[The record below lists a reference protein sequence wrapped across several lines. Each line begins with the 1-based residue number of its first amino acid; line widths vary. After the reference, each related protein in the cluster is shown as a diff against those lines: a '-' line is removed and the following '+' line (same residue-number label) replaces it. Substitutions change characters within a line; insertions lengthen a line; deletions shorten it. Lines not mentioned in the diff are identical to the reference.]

1 MADETGQD
9 AAQIAAAQPWPY
21 RANRPQRYSS
31 NYPDYVAR
39 GGAMRPHEDVQGFT
53 AGGMNR
59 DDMARFYFFSLAFD
73 QICKEEVAGDL
84 AELGVYKGHTATLIA
99 AMARRLGRT
108 AWLFDTFEGFSE
120 RDLQGIDVAVQ
131 GAAFD
136 DTSLE
141 AVRAAVGETNVRFV
155 KGYFP
160 DTANE
165 VPADASFCL
174 VHIDCD
180 LYAPIISSLEFFY
193 PRLAPGGFLII
204 HDYSSLCWNGAEKA
218 VDEFFADKTEPV
230 IPLPDNAGSVVIRK
244 ARASA
249 SDASWLNRKRARLLV
264 DEWVSAASGG
274 VSDIL
279 GPGWGTPEHWGV
291 WGMGDAHRLHLVL
304 PAGLGSMYEL
314 EIDGYVPLLGART
327 SMTVDVLVMG
337 HIVTT
342 WNYTREHNSGPRSV
356 RFPVSA
362 NAGHDLIPID
372 VELRPHWVARPCDLD
387 PSSNETRPLGV
398 GMHRIRGR
406 FVVG

>member
-1 MADETGQD
+1 
-9 AAQIAAAQPWPY
+9 
-21 RANRPQRYSS
+21 
-31 NYPDYVAR
+31 
-39 GGAMRPHEDVQGFT
+39 MRPHEDVQGFT
-53 AGGMNR
+53 AGGMNQA
-59 DDMARFYFFSLAFD
+59 DMARFYFFLLAFD

-99 AMARRLGRT
+99 TMARRLGRT

-120 RDLQGIDVAVQ
+120 RDLRGIDVAVQ
-131 GAAFD
+131 SAAFD

-160 DTANE
+160 DTTSE
-165 VPADASFCL
+165 VPADATFCL

-180 LYAPIISSLEFFY
+180 LYAPIINSLEFFY

-218 VDEFFADKTEPV
+218 VDEFFADKSEPV
-230 IPLPDNAGSVVIRK
+230 IPLPDSAGSVVIRK
-244 ARASA
+244 ARVPG
-249 SDASWLNRKRARLLV
+249 SDSNWLNRKRARLLTN
-264 DEWVSAASGG
+264 EWVSAAAGG

-279 GPGWGTPEHWGV
+279 GVGWGPAERWGV

-304 PAGLGSMYEL
+304 PAGQGNMYEL
-314 EIDGYVPLLGART
+314 EIDGYVPLLGTRT

-337 HIVTT
+337 TVVTT
-342 WNYTREHNSGPRSV
+342 WNYTRERNGGARSV

-362 NAGHDLIPID
+362 RAGHAPIPID
-372 VELRPHWVARPCDLD
+372 VELRPHPVARPCDLD
-387 PSSNETRPLGV
+387 PSSKEARPLGV

-406 FVVG
+406 FLVDPPGASATSG